1 MAQNHEKSNSR
12 GSDFGPKN
20 WPILPLMMSKE
31 DWVKITIAIKKIV
44 TSGENQFPFLN
55 TISLYSSL
63 IFGFQNIENVAID
76 LAPYFIKCLRWA
88 FTI

>member
-44 TSGENQFPFLN
+44 TSGENQFTFL
-55 TISLYSSL
+55 TQSHSTPRS
-63 IFGFQNIENVAID
+63 F
-76 LAPYFIKCLRWA
+76 LASKI
-88 FTI
+88 